1 MTNKTSNGDYIVFN
15 RGYST
20 VSSEDAASWTPD
32 ITKDNFQFAVSLD
45 SNKLKMTWEG
55 YHYYFKAALYD
66 SNEKIILG
74 KQTEGSYYIDNT
86 VGIDNDAS
94 VELSSFPFEIEQNNI
109 YSSTAIFHPDPDVP
123 TSYAWNWDW
132 TLKLFHDNGEYIL
145 DHKYIEDYDHFYGD
159 TWEATVGSLPSGY
172 NWNFNLVGN
181 KIYGEIVVSVNNGD
195 IVVSRDI
202 FCQLTT
208 PSIPTGFSVSGAT
221 GEHPV
226 LSWNLNTEPDIYKYN
241 IYEDNG
247 NGMQFLTSVNHPT
260 NQFTYSGITIGG
272 KFDPQFCFTI
282 TAKNT
287 SGLESDQALPK
298 CVNAGTVSKR
308 LFAKESNSIPKEYKL
323 SDSYP
328 NPFNPST
335 NIEFQLPKDANVVV
349 KVYDIQGNEV
359 QKLVNEYLSAGY
371 YSVLF
376 DGSNLSSG
384 VYIYT
389 IQMNDFHS
397 IKKMMLIK

>member
-1 MTNKTSNGDYIVFN
+1 M
-15 RGYST
+15 
-20 VSSEDAASWTPD
+20 
-32 ITKDNFQFAVSLD
+32 
-45 SNKLKMTWEG
+45 
-55 YHYYFKAALYD
+55 
-66 SNEKIILG
+66 
-74 KQTEGSYYIDNT
+74 
-86 VGIDNDAS
+86 
-94 VELSSFPFEIEQNNI
+94 
-109 YSSTAIFHPDPDVP
+109 
-123 TSYAWNWDW
+123 
-132 TLKLFHDNGEYIL
+132 